1 MLKIHFHRLFFLS
14 ILMMFGT
21 TSHAASLQDTQSI
34 TITDKQ
40 LTQYLQKK
48 VGSENNYQIPHLLD
62 ANYKILKLEGMIG
75 NRPDRIQIN
84 GVFLAEIKA
93 QEENSKG
100 KVTLEIEFRPE
111 YSANDGTFFLRN
123 FKVLKWNS
131 SSRLQREQL
140 KFLMPMIEAVAKATL
155 NMTPVYTLNEEN
167 PHQALVKKWV
177 TKIAIQ
183 PGKLIFYTDANK
195 IKQSS

>member
-48 VGSENNYQIPHLLD
+48 VGSENSYQIPHLLD
-62 ANYKILKLEGMIG
+62 VDYKILKLEGRIG
-75 NRPDRIQIN
+75 DRPDRIQIN
-84 GVFLAEIKA
+84 GVFLADMET

-100 KVTLEIEFRPE
+100 KITLEIEFKPE
-111 YSANDGTFFLRN
+111 YSANDGNFFLRN

-140 KFLMPMIEAVAKATL
+140 KFLMPMIEAVAKTSL
-155 NMTPVYTLNEEN
+155 NMVPVYTLNEEN

-177 TKIAIQ
+177 TKMTVQ
-183 PGKLIFYTDANK
+183 PGKLIFYIDANK
-195 IKQSS
+195 IKQPS